1 MELEVNGTRY
11 SRFTEASAFIS
22 LDTIARS
29 FSFTAVST
37 EGLPLPF
44 KGGEACR
51 VIVDGEP
58 VLTGFIE
65 VVNVEYDSSS
75 HSITVEGRGKTGDLV
90 DSSLLGKEFSSSISL
105 KKIIEEVL
113 SEIDLD
119 IEVFDNTDIEDF
131 NPAEDK
137 IGREPAENAFGYIE
151 KLARKRQVLLTSD
164 ADGNVVITRSE
175 PTPINVNLQNIVG
188 SDENNIISA
197 SASYDNTNR
206 FRFYVGQA
214 QQNTASLSFGGGEV
228 NLLDIVGP
236 GADIEDSNTEGG
248 SEIQQAVEKLGET
261 DPDVRKSRAHVYI
274 AEKASGVDQIKLRSI
289 WEANIRRTRSQ
300 LYSATINGYRTKE
313 GELWSFNK
321 LISIVD
327 SFADINAQMLI
338 NSVAF
343 KFGIS
348 EGRETTLGFV
358 AKNSYQVSLDE
369 PDSVD
374 DVGNNLFGGAT

>member
-1 MELEVNGTRY
+1 MELEVDGTRY

-22 LDTIARS
+22 LDAIARS

-65 VVNVEYDSSS
+65 TVNINYDSGS

-90 DSSLLGKEFSSSISL
+90 DSTLLGKEFSSSISL
-105 KKIIEEVL
+105 KKIIEEVI

-119 IEVFDNTDIEDF
+119 IEVFNNTDIADF

-175 PTPINVNLQNIVG
+175 PATINANLQNIIG
-188 SDENNIISA
+188 SDENNILSA

-214 QQNTASLSFGGGEV
+214 QQNTTSLSFGGNVSLEDV
-228 NLLDIVGP
+228 VGP
-236 GADIEDSNTEGG
+236 GADIEQSNAEGV

-261 DPDVRKSRAHVYI
+261 DPDVRKSRTHVFI
-274 AEKASGVDQIKLRSI
+274 AEKASGVDQIKDRSI

-300 LYSATINGYRTKE
+300 AYSAIINGYRTKE
-313 GELWSFNK
+313 GELWSINK
-321 LISIVD
+321 LVTIVD

-338 NSVAF
+338 NSVEF

-348 EGRETTLGFV
+348 EGRETALGFV
-358 AKNSYQVSLDE
+358 PKDSYQLSLDE
-369 PDSVD
+369 PEPVD
-374 DVGNNLFGGAT
+374 NVGNNLFGGAG